1 MNFNY
6 AQAMK
11 LISKLVLL
19 FAFFSSVDAAENAVE
34 SMVGDVFATVNGEV
48 ISTAEFHE
56 FLMTG
61 VRQKFYHGKI
71 TAEEQA
77 AFRSEMMQ
85 SIVDRVLLLQEA
97 RKRGIVVKAISL
109 DNEGAQHVAQLK
121 EDAVLDRFKAIKGEA
136 VRVTTQEVKAYYA
149 SNAEKFTRPEQ
160 VRVSLILLTVPP
172 YAASETWQ
180 NRLVEAETITE
191 KLKRGESF
199 ASLAIKHSDH
209 ESSKAGGDL
218 GFIHAGM
225 LAADVDQL
233 IKDLSPGENAAP
245 IYLLQGVAV
254 FRLEERVKEKLNS
267 YDVVAPRAR
276 DLLLRDRREQAWD
289 KLLVQ
294 LRAAADIH
302 VGQ

>member
-149 SNAEKFTRPEQ
+149 SNAEK
-160 VRVSLILLTVPP
+160 
-172 YAASETWQ
+172 
-180 NRLVEAETITE
+180 
-191 KLKRGESF
+191 
-199 ASLAIKHSDH
+199 
-209 ESSKAGGDL
+209 
-218 GFIHAGM
+218 
-225 LAADVDQL
+225 
-233 IKDLSPGENAAP
+233 
-245 IYLLQGVAV
+245 
-254 FRLEERVKEKLNS
+254 
-267 YDVVAPRAR
+267 
-276 DLLLRDRREQAWD
+276 LRDQSRCEY
-289 KLLVQ
+289 
-294 LRAAADIH
+294 H
-302 VGQ
+302 

>member
-1 MNFNY
+1 M
-6 AQAMK
+6 
-11 LISKLVLL
+11 
-19 FAFFSSVDAAENAVE
+19 
-34 SMVGDVFATVNGEV
+34 
-48 ISTAEFHE
+48 
-56 FLMTG
+56 
-61 VRQKFYHGKI
+61 
-71 TAEEQA
+71 
-77 AFRSEMMQ
+77 
-85 SIVDRVLLLQEA
+85 
-97 RKRGIVVKAISL
+97 
-109 DNEGAQHVAQLK
+109 
-121 EDAVLDRFKAIKGEA
+121 
-136 VRVTTQEVKAYYA
+136 
-149 SNAEKFTRPEQ
+149 
-160 VRVSLILLTVPP
+160 RVSLILLTVPP